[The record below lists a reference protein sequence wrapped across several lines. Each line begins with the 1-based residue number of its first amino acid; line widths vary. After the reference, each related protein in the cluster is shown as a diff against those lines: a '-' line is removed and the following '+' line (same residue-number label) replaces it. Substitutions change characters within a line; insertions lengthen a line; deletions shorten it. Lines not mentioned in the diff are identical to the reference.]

1 MANDASPELKEIVK
15 RLDAIL
21 NVLLESSPAEGK
33 KLPMSRRVQL
43 LYQAGLRPSEIA
55 RILGKT
61 PSYIA
66 VELSRIKSKIAT
78 K

>member
-1 MANDASPELKEIVK
+1 MANDQSLEVKEIVK

-61 PSYIA
+61 PTYVT
-66 VELSRIKSKIAT
+66 VELTRIKSKLAT